1 MGLAYGATQTI
12 FCFGYRY
19 EMNMV
24 SHQAVCP
31 DLYFTPVTPLGHQG
45 EIFSV
50 IGSGKKG
57 IHTPIAALGNVMGYS
72 GNNYSCNTCH
82 IFYKILWAR

>member
-1 MGLAYGATQTI
+1 MGFAYGAASTI
-12 FCFGYRY
+12 FCFGNRDK
-19 EMNMV
+19 MNMV
-24 SHQAVCP
+24 GHQAVCP

-45 EIFSV
+45 EIFPV

-72 GNNYSCNTCH
+72 GNNYSCHAYH
-82 IFYKILWAR
+82 IYKISWPR